1 MDNNL
6 IAFTKPRR
14 FGKTVTAQML
24 ACYYSKGSDCKDVF
38 SGLKVAGYTG
48 TKIINGQKK
57 EITYE
62 EYLNKRNVIY
72 WDMNSIDESG
82 IKAHTGSV

>member
-1 MDNNL
+1 
-6 IAFTKPRR
+6 
-14 FGKTVTAQML
+14 ML

-62 EYLNKRNVIY
+62 EYLNKCNVIY
-72 WDMNSIDESG
+72 
-82 IKAHTGSV
+82 